1 MARAKR
7 HYIPGHVWHITHRCH
22 KREFLLKFP
31 RDRRRWI
38 EWLYQAK
45 KRYGVSVL
53 NYMVTSNHVH
63 LLVFDDGRPNVISDS
78 IKLVAGRTGQEY
90 NMRKNRMG
98 AFWQDR
104 YHATAVESNR
114 HLRQC
119 ITYIDMNMFRAGVVK
134 HPAQWEFCGYYEIQ
148 KPKKRKGIIDFERL
162 MDLLGFKKYDDLK
175 EAHKQWVEMAVQTG
189 DRDRESKWTQSIAV
203 GSKAFIEK
211 LKQSLGFKAKGRKI
225 IDGVDDTFE
234 LREVLP
240 SYGRPDDPDSG
251 NSYLWNPKPP
261 ALRGRFLCKN

>member
-45 KRYGVSVL
+45 KRYGGLSVL

-63 LLVFDDGRPNVISDS
+63 LLAFDNGGRNVIPDS

-90 NMRKNRMG
+90 NVRKNRKG

-104 YHATAVESNR
+104 YHATAVENNR
-114 HLRQC
+114 
-119 ITYIDMNMFRAGVVK
+119 YFGSKSFVEKM
-134 HPAQWEFCGYYEIQ
+134 
-148 KPKKRKGIIDFERL
+148 
-162 MDLLGFKKYDDLK
+162 K
-175 EAHKQWVEMAVQTG
+175 EA
-189 DRDRESKWTQSIAV
+189 
-203 GSKAFIEK
+203 
-211 LKQSLGFKAKGRKI
+211 LGYRATGRKI
-225 IDGVDDTFE
+225 ICANDT
-234 LREVLP
+234 LCYCGPTPRH
-240 SYGRPDDPDSG
+240 
-251 NSYLWNPKPP
+251 
-261 ALRGRFLCKN
+261 RFF